1 MEFIHPE
8 FIEALKTHQAKLAE
22 QISLAMTEDPQSA
35 IKAEVLEIG
44 TVKTADLYNELG
56 VPVLSLQ
63 FGFAEVP
70 EHPQVFIMHEDAALA
85 LASHA
90 KGETIESVDENLVS
104 EIRTCLES
112 IVQGTCLGAGAIRQ
126 EPVVATNLSIR
137 YAVFSFPPNLQ
148 RLDELIRVKFSLADE
163 EPIGTMTWLMDAEAA
178 ATIVVP
184 SSEREGHE
192 SQPFGQLESGY
203 ASGRQP
209 EEPSG
214 IELLMDIPL
223 EISVEL
229 GRVKMLVKDVVELGT
244 GSIVEIDKSAGE
256 PVDVMVN
263 GRVVAKGEVV
273 VIEDNFGVRIT
284 EILTPQERLS
294 RLGEV
299 A

>member
-8 FIEALKTHQAKLAE
+8 FIEALKAHQAKLAE
-22 QISLAMTEDPQSA
+22 QISQAMTEDPETP
-35 IKAEVLEIG
+35 IVAEITDIG
-44 TVKTADLYNELG
+44 TVKTADLYADLG

-63 FGFAEVP
+63 FGFADVP
-70 EHPQVFIMHEDAALA
+70 EHPQVFIIHEEVSLA
-85 LASHA
+85 LAA
-90 KGETIESVDENLVS
+90 YLKGEPLETVDENLVS
-104 EIRTCLES
+104 EIRTSLEA
-112 IVQGTCLGAGAIRQ
+112 IVQGTCLGAGAIRS
-126 EPVVATNLSIR
+126 EPVVATNLQIR
-137 YAVFSFPPNLQ
+137 HAVFSFPPNLQ
-148 RLDELIRVKFSLADE
+148 KLDELIQVKVSLTGE
-163 EPIGTMTWLMDAEAA
+163 EPIGTMVWLMDAEAA

-184 SSEREGHE
+184 SSERE
-192 SQPFGQLESGY
+192 SDNTPFTQVDNGFG
-203 ASGRQP
+203 AGRGV

-229 GRVKMLVKDVVELGT
+229 GRVRMLVKDVVELGT
-244 GSIVEIDKSAGE
+244 GSIVEIDKAAGE

-284 EILTPQERLS
+284 EILTPQERLT